1 MKTSW
6 LSALALLTASCGG
19 AAIAPSAPAQQVQPL
34 PAPTVYYE
42 VNVEVISGSRTGDH
56 YSGYVGFPRSPGE
69 SVVTIPESVFCFGDA
84 LFYNLGGPALARF
97 ENDEL
102 QSIEVTGGPTGAG
115 FGVNIGF
122 QRGQFVRPAEAFI
135 GRGDDYFGYLNANSY
150 VDGAG
155 TVSYRLLSEAPS
167 EALCAGGTQ
176 AI

>member
-6 LSALALLTASCGG
+6 LSALALITASCG
-19 AAIAPSAPAQQVQPL
+19 ATPISSSEATHVRPL

-42 VNVEVISGSRTGDH
+42 VSVEVVSGSRTGDH
-56 YSGYVGFPRSPGE
+56 YSGYVGFARSSEDSEVP
-69 SVVTIPESVFCFGDA
+69 IPESAFCFGDDI
-84 LFYNLGGPALARF
+84 FYNLGGPARARF
-97 ENDEL
+97 EEGEL
-102 QSIEVTGGPTGAG
+102 KSIEVTGGPTGAG

-135 GRGDDYFGYLNANSY
+135 GRGEDYFGYLNANSY

-167 EALCAGGTQ
+167 EVLCAGGPHP
-176 AI
+176 I